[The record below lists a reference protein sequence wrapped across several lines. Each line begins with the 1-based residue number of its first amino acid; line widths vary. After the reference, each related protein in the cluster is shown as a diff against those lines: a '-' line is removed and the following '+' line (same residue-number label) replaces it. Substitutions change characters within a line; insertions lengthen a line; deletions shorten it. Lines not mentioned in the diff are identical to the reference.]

1 MSISI
6 GDIVWVG
13 FYGNYGSSSTAT
25 NVYWIRMDAMPVL
38 VRKDDGNTAYSRNEV
53 RFYSST
59 GGSPSTM
66 GDNPTLDRSDGGS
79 STGASAWP
87 FMWYTAS

>member
-13 FYGNYGSSSTAT
+13 FYGTYGSSSTAT
-25 NVYWIRMDAMPVL
+25 NVYWIRMDAMTLL
-38 VRKDDGNTAYSRNEV
+38 VRKDDGNTSYSRNEV

-59 GGSPSTM
+59 SGSPSTL
-66 GDNPTLDRSDGGS
+66 GDNPTLDRADGGS
-79 STGASAWP
+79 TTSAAAWP